1 MNGGYFRQSVYRAI
15 RHGLMQAHSMLL
27 EPFYAFHLTIPD
39 KMVGRAMT
47 DLERR
52 FAVFEGPALEDG
64 QAILTGRAPVSS
76 LDGYQTEVTAYTGG
90 LGQMICTLDGYGPCH
105 NEEEIIAAGGDDPD
119 AGLANPSGSVFCAHG
134 AGFVVNW
141 DEVKDYMHL
150 ESCLGASNGK
160 RRMEAIEAGARSSDG
175 QGGGSVE
182 EMWIGTDEVDAI
194 LARTYHANKK
204 EDGGKRRWGGTSKRP
219 VQQYGAGVYGETARR
234 QEAVRQKSDSKAGT
248 AGASTFGNVG
258 KSGGSVAGNA
268 GGFEHAG
275 KAPESGRQ
283 SSRTGSSKGKMASA
297 VREYLLV
304 DGYNIIFS
312 WDELNEL
319 AKINIDSARGK
330 LLDILCDYQGSR
342 GIEVIAVFDAY
353 RVQGHRT
360 EVTDY
365 HNIHVV
371 FTKEA
376 ETADQYIEKTV
387 HRIGHN
393 GNVTVAS
400 SDGLEQIIIM
410 GAGAHRLSARDLRT
424 EIEHTNGQIRE
435 NYLEKEQ
442 KTKSYLLE
450 NASGELGDFLK
461 ELEEERKKE
470 SKKSKG
476 KA

>member
-1 MNGGYFRQSVYRAI
+1 MEMWENQEVPW
-15 RHGLMQAHSMLL
+15 LEMQGDLSM
-27 EPFYAFHLTIPD
+27 
-39 KMVGRAMT
+39 
-47 DLERR
+47 
-52 FAVFEGPALEDG
+52 
-64 QAILTGRAPVSS
+64 Q
-76 LDGYQTEVTAYTGG
+76 
-90 LGQMICTLDGYGPCH
+90 
-105 NEEEIIAAGGDDPD
+105 
-119 AGLANPSGSVFCAHG
+119 
-134 AGFVVNW
+134 
-141 DEVKDYMHL
+141 
-150 ESCLGASNGK
+150 GK
-160 RRMEAIEAGARSSDG
+160 RRKVADRAAE
-175 QGGGSVE
+175 
-182 EMWIGTDEVDAI
+182 
-194 LARTYHANKK
+194 LAAPK
-204 EDGGKRRWGGTSKRP
+204 EKWHQR
-219 VQQYGAGVYGETARR
+219 
-234 QEAVRQKSDSKAGT
+234 
-248 AGASTFGNVG
+248 FGN
-258 KSGGSVAGNA
+258 
-268 GGFEHAG
+268 
-275 KAPESGRQ
+275 
-283 SSRTGSSKGKMASA
+283 
-297 VREYLLV
+297 
-304 DGYNIIFS
+304 IS

>member
-1 MNGGYFRQSVYRAI
+1 M
-15 RHGLMQAHSMLL
+15 
-27 EPFYAFHLTIPD
+27 
-39 KMVGRAMT
+39 
-47 DLERR
+47 
-52 FAVFEGPALEDG
+52 
-64 QAILTGRAPVSS
+64 
-76 LDGYQTEVTAYTGG
+76 
-90 LGQMICTLDGYGPCH
+90 
-105 NEEEIIAAGGDDPD
+105 
-119 AGLANPSGSVFCAHG
+119 
-134 AGFVVNW
+134 
-141 DEVKDYMHL
+141 
-150 ESCLGASNGK
+150 
-160 RRMEAIEAGARSSDG
+160 
-175 QGGGSVE
+175 
-182 EMWIGTDEVDAI
+182 
-194 LARTYHANKK
+194 
-204 EDGGKRRWGGTSKRP
+204 
-219 VQQYGAGVYGETARR
+219 
-234 QEAVRQKSDSKAGT
+234 
-248 AGASTFGNVG
+248 
-258 KSGGSVAGNA
+258 AGNA

-283 SSRTGSSKGKMASA
+283 GSRTGSSKGKMASA